1 MKRFVT
7 NQGLRSIPAHAG
19 DAMPAIAEAI
29 LTEHR
34 NKLVLQ
40 VYAALE
46 NYVEWTFHRIP
57 TTNQVFWIRETLE
70 GIKDK
75 KVNLAD
81 LPMIYEEVR
90 QSDYVVVRDEPFI
103 QEINEKIERV
113 LIQN

>member
-7 NQGLRSIPAHAG
+7 NQGIRSIPDQAG
-19 DAMPAIAEAI
+19 EAMPQIASEI

-57 TTNQVFWIRETLE
+57 TTNQIFWIRETLE

-75 KVNLAD
+75 KVD
-81 LPMIYEEVR
+81 LQDIPYIYEEVQR
-90 QSDYVVVRDEPFI
+90 SNYVVVDDEPFLK
-103 QEINEKIERV
+103 EINEKISNV

>member
-1 MKRFVT
+1 MST
-7 NQGLRSIPAHAG
+7 
-19 DAMPAIAEAI
+19 IAEAI

-70 GIKDK
+70 GIKDT

-81 LPMIYEEVR
+81 LPMIYEEVQR
-90 QSDYVVVRDEPFI
+90 SDYVVVRDEPFMR
-103 QEINEKIERV
+103 EINEKIARILV
-113 LIQN
+113 QN

>member
-1 MKRFVT
+1 MKRFIT
-7 NQGLRSIPAHAG
+7 NQGLRSIPSHVGAG
-19 DAMPAIAEAI
+19 MPAIAEAI

-75 KVNLAD
+75 KVNLED
-81 LPMIYEEVR
+81 LPAIYEEVQR
-90 QSDYVVVRDEPFI
+90 SDYVVVRDEPFLS
-103 QEINEKIERV
+103 EINEKIAKV
-113 LIQN
+113 LVQN